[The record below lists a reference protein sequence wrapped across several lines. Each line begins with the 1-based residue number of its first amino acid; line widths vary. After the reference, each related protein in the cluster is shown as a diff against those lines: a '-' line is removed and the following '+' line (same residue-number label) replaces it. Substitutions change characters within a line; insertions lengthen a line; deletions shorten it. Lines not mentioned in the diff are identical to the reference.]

1 MLSSILFIGK
11 YFIIAGITAIFIASL
26 ALIVWSL
33 VNMGKKMVLIF
44 KDMLQPST
52 PEQKRLDIEIIGVID
67 GILIAILLY
76 LFSTGLFELFIGKTV
91 TPEWFVVKDIYDL
104 KDLLI
109 SMIIVIV
116 AIILLEHLMEWKDA
130 KTTLY
135 FGAAI
140 AIVIIALTFYVK
152 FIHTPLRL

>member
-76 LFSTGLFELFIGKTV
+76 LFSIGLFELFLGKAI

-109 SMIIVIV
+109 SMIVVIL
-116 AIILLEHLMEWKDA
+116 AIIFLEHLMEWKDA

-140 AIVIIALTFYVK
+140 AIVIGALTFYVK

>member
-33 VNMGKKMVLIF
+33 VNMGKKMMFIF
-44 KDMLQPST
+44 KDIFKPYSS
-52 PEQKRLDIEIIGVID
+52 EQKRLDIEVITVID

-76 LFSTGLFELFIGKTV
+76 LFSSGLFELFIGRVV
-91 TPEWFVVKDIYDL
+91 TPEWLVVKNIYDL

-109 SMIIVIV
+109 SMIVVILAIVF
-116 AIILLEHLMEWKDA
+116 LEHLIEWKDA
-130 KTTLY
+130 KTTFY
-135 FGAAI
+135 FGIAI
-140 AIVIIALTFYVK
+140 AIVIGALTLYVK
-152 FIHTPLRL
+152 FVHSIHS